1 MAVSNVA
8 AAERSA
14 PGVKARQPMSLARLT
29 QDPRSR
35 KALLVGLGLLAAVI
49 LGTWFFTAASRRKEA
64 FAGKAL
70 QEARAV
76 AERGNLP
83 QAAAEL
89 QKVTETYAGTRA
101 AVEALLVLN
110 QVRMVNGQTELAVVG
125 LREFLAKNPPVQFQ
139 VPALG
144 LLGVALENAKKPAE
158 AAEAY
163 RKASEAAEV
172 DYLRAD
178 YLLQEG
184 RAQVA
189 AGKPELAIAAYE
201 KLIKDYPKTVSIT
214 EAKVRLAEL
223 TTKAS

>member
-8 AAERSA
+8 TAERTGTEAGRTMNISQW
-14 PGVKARQPMSLARLT
+14 AR
-29 QDPRSR
+29 DPRSR
-35 KALLVGLGLLAAVI
+35 TMLLWGVGLLVAVVAA
-49 LGTWFFTAASRRKEA
+49 GWFWSAAAKRKEA
-64 FAGKAL
+64 FAARAL
-70 QEARAV
+70 QQARSV

-83 QAAAEL
+83 QAAADL
-89 QKVTETYAGTRA
+89 QKVTENYAGTRS

-144 LLGVALENAKKPAE
+144 LLGVALENTRKPGE

-163 RKASEAAEV
+163 RKAAEAAEV
-172 DYLRAD
+172 DYLKAE

-184 RAQVA
+184 RAQIA
-189 AGKPELAIAAYE
+189 AGKPELAVAAFQ
-201 KLIKDYPKTVSIT
+201 KVVKDFPETISIT
-214 EAKVRLAEL
+214 EARVRLAEL
-223 TTKAS
+223 TAK